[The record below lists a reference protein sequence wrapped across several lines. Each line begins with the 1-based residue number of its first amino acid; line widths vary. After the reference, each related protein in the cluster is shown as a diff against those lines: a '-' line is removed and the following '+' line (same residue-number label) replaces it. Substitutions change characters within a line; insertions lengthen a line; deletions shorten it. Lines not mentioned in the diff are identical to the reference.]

1 MRHRSL
7 LLGVGLVATAS
18 AAHAQTAPPP
28 SDEVVVAGTRLSH
41 TAGSAQVIRKEQLE
55 RQEYD
60 DAAAILM
67 QVPGVYARGED
78 GVGLRPN
85 LGIRGANP
93 DRSKKLTLMEDGILL
108 GPAPYSAPAG
118 YYMPLLTRM
127 TEVRVVKGPS
137 AIAYGPHTV
146 GGAVDFLSRPIP
158 TKLAGAVDLGAG
170 EYGYAKVHAYG
181 GYSTGKLG
189 FLVEGVH
196 LANTGFAELPSGAD
210 TGSSRNDW
218 MVKAAYTIDPSA
230 RTKHRLQLKLSYADE
245 VSNETYL
252 GQSDADFRTNAYRRY
267 PATALDQM
275 RNHRKGIVV
284 SHTME
289 GPDSSFTIK
298 TSLYRQDYD
307 RTWRKLNRL
316 GSASAAAVLANADDP
331 AFAGYHG
338 VLTGR
343 TDTGSA
349 ADTLWIGPNARRF
362 VSQGIQSVLSTTA
375 RTGPIGH
382 RFEAGFRLHHD
393 EIERLHTE
401 DAFRM
406 IDGRLVSA
414 GQPTLTTA
422 DNTARTYAVAMHLT
436 DAITFRSLT
445 LTPGARV
452 EFIDSQNA
460 DRRTA
465 RTTDGFVGAVMPGVG
480 AYQELVEGLGVLGG
494 VYRGFTPPAPG
505 SDNAKPE
512 YSVSYEAGARY
523 MAGTARAEVI
533 GFYNDY
539 SNLTDVC
546 TLASGCVAE
555 NLDRQFDAG
564 KARIYGLE
572 VAVGDERRVGAFRVP
587 LNVAYTF
594 TRGELR
600 NDFTSADPIY
610 GTVKAGDEL
619 PYIPKHQL
627 NVSAALE
634 HRYAGVNAL
643 LGYVAPMR
651 EQAGSAPFSQSVVTD
666 EQVWLDLGAYVSPLR
681 WLKVYGNL
689 RNAFGAENIVGRRPY
704 GARANAPRWLQIGLK
719 ATY

>member
-1 MRHRSL
+1 
-7 LLGVGLVATAS
+7 
-18 AAHAQTAPPP
+18 
-28 SDEVVVAGTRLSH
+28 
-41 TAGSAQVIRKEQLE
+41 
-55 RQEYD
+55 
-60 DAAAILM
+60 
-67 QVPGVYARGED
+67 
-78 GVGLRPN
+78 
-85 LGIRGANP
+85 
-93 DRSKKLTLMEDGILL
+93 
-108 GPAPYSAPAG
+108 
-118 YYMPLLTRM
+118 
-127 TEVRVVKGPS
+127 
-137 AIAYGPHTV
+137 
-146 GGAVDFLSRPIP
+146 
-158 TKLAGAVDLGAG
+158 
-170 EYGYAKVHAYG
+170 
-181 GYSTGKLG
+181 
-189 FLVEGVH
+189 
-196 LANTGFAELPSGAD
+196 
-210 TGSSRNDW
+210 
-218 MVKAAYTIDPSA
+218 
-230 RTKHRLQLKLSYADE
+230 
-245 VSNETYL
+245 
-252 GQSDADFRTNAYRRY
+252 
-267 PATALDQM
+267 M

-289 GPDSSFTIK
+289 GPESSFTIK
-298 TSLYRQDYD
+298 TSLYRFDYD
-307 RTWRKLNRL
+307 RSWRKLNRL

-331 AFAGYHG
+331 SFAGYYG
-338 VLTGR
+338 VISGR

-382 RFEAGFRLHHD
+382 RFEAGFRLHND

-406 IDGRLVSA
+406 INGRLVSA

-452 EFIDSQNA
+452 ELIDSRNA
-460 DRRTA
+460 DRRA
-465 RTTDGFVGAVMPGVG
+465 SRTTDGFVGAVMPGVG
-480 AYQELVEGLGVLGG
+480 AYYELLEGLGVLGG

-505 SDNAKPE
+505 TDNAKPE

-523 MAGTARAEVI
+523 MLGASRAEVI

-572 VAVGDERRVGAFRVP
+572 VALGHEPRIGEFRVP
-587 LNVAYTF
+587 FSVAYTF

-643 LGYVAPMR
+643 VGYVAPMR
-651 EQAGSAPFSQSVVTD
+651 EQAGSAAFSRSVVTD

-704 GARANAPRWLQIGLK
+704 GARANAPRWLQVGLK